1 MKKTIKFMLLMF
13 LVLTLSLPYSCK
25 NRVNDQDA
33 IGTIGKVKKYRKD
46 QMKDS
51 DIILR
56 SEIMEDT
63 TKLKGTING
72 LIIYSAYSKTLS
84 ESIDKQIEQLEYCG
98 CYENESDLASMKD
111 FSEFIS
117 NNEEIMDN
125 TIHMLFDF
133 YNDDVSESSFDIESD
148 LRNFVNY
155 INQLEERS
163 NELDIVIGGMDSYI
177 ADNIGVEEKAEKID
191 NLKSIRDELLF
202 RNIQGAIV
210 MNNIDKINNVYSNEI
225 MQNAETLNQFLS
237 AMDGLNYNIGNEV
250 LGVYAATGELNGIL
264 NAIMSNEALGIIL
277 LDQGFVGNIETINS
291 GIVLTNF
298 DGLGVLP
305 PWLSNLQILGAVA
318 GLGDQEQLGGGVT
331 LTAAQEE
338 LGFATAPAAIMQL
351 NAALNS
357 VAAFSGDLNGMEG
370 LSGNVPLP

>member
-1 MKKTIKFMLLMF
+1 MKKTMKIMLLMF
-13 LVLTLSLPYSCK
+13 LVLTLTLPYSCK
-25 NRVNDQDA
+25 NRVNDQDV

-210 MNNIDKINNVYSNEI
+210 MNNIDKINSVYSNQVVYNTEI
-225 MQNAETLNQFLS
+225 LNQVTLL
-237 AMDGLNYNIGNEV
+237 ATDGLNYNIGNEV
-250 LGVYAATGELNGIL
+250 LGVYSATGELNGIL

-277 LDQGFVGNIETINS
+277 FDQGFVGNIETINS

-318 GLGDQEQLGGGVT
+318 GLGDQDQLGDN
-331 LTAAQEE
+331 
-338 LGFATAPAAIMQL
+338 APAAAEAIGIATLPAAMEQL

-357 VAAFSGDLNGMEG
+357 FAAFSGDLNSMEG